1 MATIP
6 QNGMDTAMRA
16 FMAIMHSCLL
26 LLFLLPPA
34 QAKWPPERK
43 LDRDVKAYWEKQWP
57 DQQVEHVTKKTGCEP
72 AEVEDEAYRK
82 KTGKSRKLKAC
93 LIKADVFVAHGYRYF
108 IYRDTFIYYVKRGL
122 RSVQLG
128 ELDKRWKEGG
138 VPAPAQDDAAALLK
152 PLAAEKLGASDVHI
166 AVTEMGHPRPYGDFY
181 RVSLILDLEFEKE
194 GKPQKR
200 EKVFATLQSDG
211 TDWKPAPEL
220 CF

>member
-1 MATIP
+1 MKTFTVSVLASV
-6 QNGMDTAMRA
+6 
-16 FMAIMHSCLL
+16 F
-26 LLFLLPPA
+26 LLFLLSPA

-43 LDRDVKAYWEKQWP
+43 VDRDVKKYWKKHWP
-57 DQQVEHVTKKTGCEP
+57 DQQVEHVTKKTECEKT
-72 AEVEDEAYRK
+72 EVEDK
-82 KTGKSRKLKAC
+82 KGKSRKLKAC

-108 IYRDTFIYYVKRGL
+108 IYRDTFVYYVKRRL

-138 VPAPAQDDAAALLK
+138 VPAPTQDDAVALLK
-152 PLAAEKLGASDVHI
+152 TLATEKFKASEVQI
-166 AVTEMGHPRPYGDFY
+166 SVREMGHPRPHGDFY
-181 RVSLILDLEFEKE
+181 RISLILDVEYVKE
-194 GKPQKR
+194 GKPEKK